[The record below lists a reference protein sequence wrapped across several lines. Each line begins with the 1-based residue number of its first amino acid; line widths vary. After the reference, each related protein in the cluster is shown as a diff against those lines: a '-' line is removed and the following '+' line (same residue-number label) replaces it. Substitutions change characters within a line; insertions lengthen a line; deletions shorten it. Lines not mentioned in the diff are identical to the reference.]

1 MLELPP
7 APADLVLEGL
17 ALATLSCLS
26 AAARRLII
34 VFGPPG
40 GLGEV
45 GLTPVLEPGEVG
57 ELGSGDDCGFKNQL
71 DRFT

>member
-7 APADLVLEGL
+7 APAALVLEGL

-40 GLGEV
+40 GFGELGR
-45 GLTPVLEPGEVG
+45 TPVLEPGDEG
-57 ELGSGDDCGFKNQL
+57 ELGGGED
-71 DRFT
+71 